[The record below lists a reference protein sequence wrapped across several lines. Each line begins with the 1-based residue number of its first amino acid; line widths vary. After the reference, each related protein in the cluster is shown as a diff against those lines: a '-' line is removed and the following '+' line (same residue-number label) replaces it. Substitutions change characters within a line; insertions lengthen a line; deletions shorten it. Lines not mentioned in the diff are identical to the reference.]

1 MGNSLVGFKSNLN
14 LIQSNYINWI
24 IEAIFQARER
34 VDYLFLKVY
43 LKKMIIIIE
52 IKARKMLKALKHDNK
67 NWKRK
72 TQYLCKIT
80 QED

>member
-1 MGNSLVGFKSNLN
+1 
-14 LIQSNYINWI
+14 
-24 IEAIFQARER
+24 
-34 VDYLFLKVY
+34 
-43 LKKMIIIIE
+43 MIIIIE

-80 QED
+80 QEDKLKALTRLCTER